1 VLDSI
6 SGLEVHLR
14 MEYKWG
20 QKTPKCLIHGYVQ
33 SLLVENKN
41 SNPRDLGLIWII
53 GYIDKLTNT
62 YMTDITII
70 VALLAGFGS
79 FVAPCILPMIPAFLA
94 YISGTTVTEL
104 ASKNGTVFSINRLNI
119 ILNTVF
125 FVLGF
130 SAVFSTLGV
139 LINSVFSNIT
149 GELTESLN
157 FVGGIIIVA
166 FGLFLLLSTKIRS
179 LNVER
184 KFLPK
189 NSKSSYPMSF
199 VFGLAF
205 AVGWTPCV
213 GPILGT
219 ILTLAATTPSVS
231 FSLLLA
237 YSLGLGIPFVLMGI
251 FFSRATRIIRSMSK
265 HLKYYNVILGG
276 FIIVLGILIFTNQ
289 LAYIAN
295 FPLLNELVLLG

>member
-1 VLDSI
+1 MAD
-6 SGLEVHLR
+6 
-14 MEYKWG
+14 
-20 QKTPKCLIHGYVQ
+20 P
-33 SLLVENKN
+33 
-41 SNPRDLGLIWII
+41 
-53 GYIDKLTNT
+53 
-62 YMTDITII
+62 TIL
-70 VALLAGFGS
+70 VALLAGLGS
-79 FVAPCILPMIPAFLA
+79 FIAPCILPMIPAFLA

-104 ASKNGTVFSINRLNI
+104 GSKNGTVLSINRVNI

-130 SAVFSTLGV
+130 SIVFSILGV
-139 LINSVFSNIT
+139 LINSVLSNAA
-149 GELTESLN
+149 GELVESLN
-157 FVGGIIIVA
+157 IIGGVIIIG
-166 FGLFLLLSTKIRS
+166 FGVFLLLSTKIRS

-184 KFLPK
+184 KFFPK

-205 AVGWTPCV
+205 AAGWTPCV

-219 ILTLAATTPSVS
+219 ILTLAATTPSIS

-237 YSLGLGIPFVLMGI
+237 YSLGLGIPFILMGI
-251 FFSRATRIIRSMSK
+251 FFSRSTRIIRSMTK
-265 HLKYYNVILGG
+265 HLKYYN
-276 FIIVLGILIFTNQ
+276 IVLGSFIIILGILVFTNQ